1 MFSNEQW
8 RLAGMPFCRNCGAQY
23 SEGTRFCS
31 NCGAA
36 LEAAAPPTTY
46 HVTPGMSGITIS
58 TLPRKDTGIT
68 ALIAG
73 LGGIFLFGLGHFY
86 VGKIGRGILFLLV
99 GIVLKVALL
108 VSYLGGIVSLFTGT
122 SEWFGILILVAVL
135 NLGLWIWQI
144 YDPYKL
150 AKTYNAEVER
160 TGKPPW

>member
-1 MFSNEQW
+1 
-8 RLAGMPFCRNCGAQY
+8 
-23 SEGTRFCS
+23 
-31 NCGAA
+31 
-36 LEAAAPPTTY
+36 
-46 HVTPGMSGITIS
+46 MSGITIS

-73 LGGIFLFGLGHFY
+73 LGGIFLLGLGYFY

-99 GIVLKVALL
+99 GVILKIALVL
-108 VSYLGGIVSLFTGT
+108 SLFTAT
-122 SEWFGILILVAVL
+122 GILILVAVL

-150 AKTYNAEVER
+150 AKTYNAKVER

>member
-1 MFSNEQW
+1 MRQQ
-8 RLAGMPFCRNCGAQY
+8 RLAHMPFCRNCGAQY

-31 NCGAA
+31 SCGAA
-36 LEAAAPPTTY
+36 LEAPPQPTTY
-46 HVTPGMSGITIS
+46 HVTPGMSGITVS
-58 TLPRKDTGIT
+58 SLPRKDAGIA

-86 VGKIGRGILFLLV
+86 VGKIGRGIILLLV
-99 GIVLKVALL
+99 GIVLKIALSF
-108 VSYLGGIVSLFTGT
+108 SYLGGIVSLFTGT
-122 SEWFGILILVAVL
+122 GEWFGILILVAVL

-150 AKTYNAEVER
+150 AKTYNTEVER